1 MRRVVLMVALALAL
15 PTAALANSILDY
27 SNSTGTI
34 SASDSSLSITSTIT
48 TISVLGGGVLQT
60 GNNLGTLSIT
70 AGAMT
75 SGSAA
80 AGGVFG
86 PGALTITAT
95 GGAVLFSGTFS
106 SATWTKGPTVGGMVE
121 YTLNIVLNGDHGGS
135 FQTAFFTTGD
145 FTGRGVIAS
154 GDTFVVVPEPG
165 TMGLLGT
172 GLVGIAGL
180 VRRKLK
186 V

>member
-1 MRRVVLMVALALAL
+1 
-15 PTAALANSILDY
+15 
-27 SNSTGTI
+27 
-34 SASDSSLSITSTIT
+34 
-48 TISVLGGGVLQT
+48 
-60 GNNLGTLSIT
+60 
-70 AGAMT
+70 
-75 SGSAA
+75 
-80 AGGVFG
+80 
-86 PGALTITAT
+86 
-95 GGAVLFSGTFS
+95 
-106 SATWTKGPTVGGMVE
+106 MVE

>member
-15 PTAALANSILDY
+15 PTAALADSILDY
-27 SNSTGTI
+27 SNSTGSI

-48 TISVLGGGVLQT
+48 TVSVVGGAILQT
-60 GNNLGTLSIT
+60 GDNLGTLSIT

-86 PGALTITAT
+86 PGTLTITAT
-95 GGAVLFSGTFS
+95 GGATLFSGTFS
-106 SATWTKGPTVGGMVE
+106 SATWTKGSTTAGMVR
-121 YTLNIVLNGDHGGS
+121 YTLNIDLNGNRGGS
-135 FQTAFFTTGD
+135 YQTAYFTTGD
-145 FTGRGVIAS
+145 FTGRGLIAS
-154 GDTFVVVPEPG
+154 GDTSVVVPEPG

-180 VRRKLK
+180 VRRKMK

>member
-1 MRRVVLMVALALAL
+1 MRRVVLMVVLALAL
-15 PTAALANSILDY
+15 PTAALANSMVDY

-34 SASDSSLSITSTIT
+34 SASDSGLSITSTIT
-48 TISVLGGGVLQT
+48 TLSVVGGSILQT
-60 GNNLGTLSIT
+60 GNLGTLSIT
-70 AGAMT
+70 AGAMS

-86 PGALTITAT
+86 PGSLTITAA
-95 GGAVLFSGTFS
+95 GGGVLFTGTFD
-106 SATWTKGPTVGGMVE
+106 SATWAKVQTVGGMVE
-121 YTLNIVLNGDHGGS
+121 YTLNIVLNGNRGGS